1 MGKQH
6 SFDKK
11 KITKDKYAVLALHNQ
26 FFLHVIKIHTK
37 FLLKNM
43 YWGENSHVGSIDF
56 AKKFIEMIDCMHE
69 PIISVQKQKTM
80 NDGHLSHIVKCKSN
94 YTV

>member
-1 MGKQH
+1 
-6 SFDKK
+6 
-11 KITKDKYAVLALHNQ
+11 
-26 FFLHVIKIHTK
+26 
-37 FLLKNM
+37 M

-69 PIISVQKQKTM
+69 PIISVQKQKPI